1 MHTIHLNNK
10 RTKGSKGF
18 TAVELLI
25 TLFVAVAFL
34 MAGYMLYGVILN
46 RSTLARAE
54 AQADNLAFSYLRQ
67 YEASV
72 ATTCIASTPLN
83 NAAVT
88 GDSANNLG
96 TPTVTV
102 QITCPISSVNRVSKI
117 QVTIAY
123 LNGGR
128 SYNVQHEIYAS
139 QK

>member
-1 MHTIHLNNK
+1 MHNTHLNK
-10 RTKGSKGF
+10 RTHKSQGF

-54 AQADNLAFSYLRQ
+54 AQADNLAYSYLRQ

-72 ATTCIASTPLN
+72 PTTCVASTPLN
-83 NAAVT
+83 NSTVT
-88 GDSANNLG
+88 GDSANGLG
-96 TPTVTV
+96 APTVTV
-102 QITCPISSVNRVSKI
+102 QITCPISTVNRVSEIK
-117 QVTIAY
+117 VTIAY